1 MSSTSHSEQVSSTA
15 ATTTRP
21 KRRTWVKA
29 TASVVV
35 LAAVA
40 GSLVAWRAS
49 AAKKDDGKKP
59 TAEKVFEFSAN
70 DMARLEARQIGKVIP
85 VSGSMRP
92 VLFATVKSKQAAEVA
107 SVQVKE
113 GEHVKAG
120 QLLLV
125 LDTRDLKARVDS
137 AQAALAEAK
146 ARLSLANKNQ
156 DTNAQLL
163 AKNFISQNAVDTTQ
177 NAVDVAQANVNNTQ
191 AQLDIAKR
199 ALEDTQVRAPF
210 AGIVAKRMINP
221 GEKVSPDTPLMQVV
235 DLAQMEIETQ
245 VPVAEIPLIK
255 LGQEISFKVDGFDG
269 RAFNGQVGRINPAAE
284 PGTRSISV
292 FVTLPNADLALKG
305 GMFAAGKVLIA
316 GTAPVNALPAQ
327 AVREEGG
334 QSFVYTLKDGQL
346 DRKPV
351 SLGRKN
357 GDSDYVEIREGL
369 APGTQVVAVKA
380 DGLKQGA
387 KAVLKVAQAAAS
399 SPAPNASNTPKTDS

>member
-1 MSSTSHSEQVSSTA
+1 MSSSSPSQTVSPPNGA
-15 ATTTRP
+15 GAP
-21 KRRTWVKA
+21 KKRKWMKA
-29 TASVVV
+29 TAAVVV
-35 LAAVA
+35 IAAAA
-40 GSLVAWRAS
+40 GSGVAWRAS

-59 TAEKVFEFSAN
+59 PAEKTFEFSAN
-70 DMARLEARQIGKVIP
+70 DMARMEARQIGKVIP

-113 GEHVKAG
+113 GEHVKVG

-125 LDTRDLKARVDS
+125 LDTGDLKARVDS
-137 AQAALAEAK
+137 QMAALAEAK
-146 ARLSLANKNQ
+146 AKLTLATKNQ

-177 NAVDVAQANVNNTQ
+177 NAVDVAQANVNAAQ
-191 AQLDIAKR
+191 AQLAIARR
-199 ALEDTQVRAPF
+199 ALEDAQVRAPF

-255 LGQEISFKVDGFDG
+255 VGQEISFKVDGFDG
-269 RAFNGQVGRINPAAE
+269 RAFNGNVGRINPAAE

-292 FVTLPNADLALKG
+292 FVTLPNPDLALKG
-305 GMFAAGKVLIA
+305 GMFAAGKVVIA
-316 GTAPVNALPAQ
+316 GTAPVNALPMQ
-327 AVREEGG
+327 AIREEGG
-334 QSFVYTLKDGQL
+334 QTFVYTVKDGQL

-357 GDSDYVEIREGL
+357 NDADYVEIREGL
-369 APGTQVVAVKA
+369 TPGTQVVAVKA

-387 KAVLKVAQAAAS
+387 KATLKVAQAASS
-399 SPAPNASNTPKTDS
+399 SPAPNASTSAKTDS

>member
-1 MSSTSHSEQVSSTA
+1 MLFKRRTQLVSTS
-15 ATTTRP
+15 ATDTPPARRP
-21 KRRTWVKA
+21 TWVKA
-29 TASVVV
+29 TVSVVV
-35 LAAVA
+35 LAAA
-40 GSLVAWRAS
+40 TGSLLTWRAS
-49 AAKKDDGKKP
+49 AAKKDDKKP
-59 TAEKVFEFSAN
+59 AAEKVFEFSAN

-120 QLLLV
+120 QLLV
-125 LDTRDLKARVDS
+125 TLDTGDLKARVDS
-137 AQAALAEAK
+137 QMAAVAEAK
-146 ARLSLANKNQ
+146 ARLSLAGKNQ

-177 NAVDVAQANVNNTQ
+177 NAVDVAQANVNAAQ
-191 AQLDIAKR
+191 AQLAIVKR
-199 ALEDTQVRAPF
+199 ALDDAQVRAPF

-269 RAFNGQVGRINPAAE
+269 RSFNGQVGRINPAAE

-305 GMFAAGKVLIA
+305 GMFASGKVVVA
-316 GTAPVNALPAQ
+316 GTAPVNALPTV

-346 DRKPV
+346 DRKPI

-357 GDSDYVEIREGL
+357 SDSDYVEIREGL

-399 SPAPNASNTPKTDS
+399 SPTPNTSNTPKSDS

>member
-1 MSSTSHSEQVSSTA
+1 MLTKPNATPDSSPA
-15 ATTTRP
+15 LDAPPARR
-21 KRRTWVKA
+21 RRTWVKA
-29 TASVVV
+29 TVSVVV
-35 LAAVA
+35 LVAVA
-40 GSLVAWRAS
+40 GSLTAWRAS
-49 AAKKDDGKKP
+49 AAKKDEKKP
-59 TAEKVFEFSAN
+59 AAEKVFEFTAS

-107 SVQVKE
+107 TVLVKE
-113 GEHVKAG
+113 GEQVHAG
-120 QLLLV
+120 QVLLT

-146 ARLSLANKNQ
+146 ARLSLASKNQ

-177 NAVDVAQANVNNTQ
+177 NAVDVAQANVNNSQ

-199 ALEDTQVRAPF
+199 ALEDTQVHAPF

-245 VPVAEIPLIK
+245 VPVSEIPLVK
-255 LGQEISFKVDGFDG
+255 LGQEISFKVDGFEG
-269 RAFNGQVGRINPAAE
+269 RSFNGVVGRINPAAE

-292 FVTLPNADLALKG
+292 YVTLPNPDQALKG
-305 GMFAAGKVLIA
+305 GMFANGKVVVA
-316 GTAPVNALPAQ
+316 GTAPVNALPAM

-334 QSFVYTLKDGQL
+334 QTFVYTLKDGQL

-357 GDSDYVEIREGL
+357 SDSDYVEIRDGL
-369 APGTQVVAVKA
+369 PPGTQVVAVKA
-380 DGLKQGA
+380 EGLKQGA
-387 KAVLKVAQAAAS
+387 KASLKVAQAAAS
-399 SPAPNASNTPKTDS
+399 SPTPNASTTAKTDS